1 VDRRT
6 LGFFV
11 VVLAVVALLGLQ
23 AAQPGPGR
31 APATAA
37 RPDGSPT
44 VDGIVV
50 GVDATGLSEVTS
62 FRLRTDDGRTLTFGL
77 GELRDRVDFPPGHLN
92 EHVANSVRV
101 RVWYRDD
108 AGKLQALWLEDAPAT

>member
-1 VDRRT
+1 MDRRT

-11 VVLAVVALLGLQ
+11 VVLAVIALLGLG
-23 AAQPGPGR
+23 ASVLGGPSGPSPSP
-31 APATAA
+31 PAGT
-37 RPDGSPT
+37 PT

-50 GVDATGLSEVTS
+50 GVDATGLSNVTS

-77 GELRDRVDFPPGHLN
+77 AELRDRVDFPPGHLN